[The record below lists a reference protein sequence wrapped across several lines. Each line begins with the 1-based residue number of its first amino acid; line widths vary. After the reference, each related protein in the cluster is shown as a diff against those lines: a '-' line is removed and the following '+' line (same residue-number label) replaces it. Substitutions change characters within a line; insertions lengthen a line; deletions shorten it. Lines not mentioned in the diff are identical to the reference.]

1 MPMTLREFAIVC
13 CISALT
19 FSQDS
24 LATDSSQGQETDCD
38 ISQGQDLCQDQGNDC
53 KLSCH
58 DPNLEPPAF
67 NDVFGANL
75 VLHQDAATRAPNRLL
90 STAAVTL
97 RPEDWVKAPE
107 FVPGQMWQF
116 RGKWN

>member
-1 MPMTLREFAIVC
+1 MWDYCYAFLGFNRGTDSFWGFELKTPINMPMTLREFAIVC

-24 LATDSSQGQETDCD
+24 LATDQSQGQSSDRD
-38 ISQGQDLCQDQGNDC
+38 ISQG
-53 KLSCH
+53 
-58 DPNLEPPAF
+58 
-67 NDVFGANL
+67 
-75 VLHQDAATRAPNRLL
+75 QDAATRAPNRLL